1 MTDRIHV
8 TMNIDLFVED
18 EKAMRDA
25 AFERM
30 RDAWSSEDD
39 FPYDSA
45 GDVPLGQVIH
55 SLLADALPPELP
67 GCRRSQLEVESDTD
81 DTDGTADSA
90 AGTSPDQSQ
99 DTSDATDDDSASTTG
114 DSGSDTDTSSDDSAE
129 ASDNTDKGDDR
140 HDGDDTL
147 VTGSAADGNEES
159 RTESPADVEIDD
171 TSGANEDEK
180 KAS

>member
-8 TMNIDLFVED
+8 TMNVDLFVED

-25 AFERM
+25 AFQRM
-30 RDAWSSEDD
+30 REAWSSEND

-81 DTDGTADSA
+81 GTADSA
-90 AGTSPDQSQ
+90 AGTSPDQSP
-99 DTSDATDDDSASTTG
+99 DTSDTTDDDSTSDTD
-114 DSGSDTDTSSDDSAE
+114 DSGSETDTSSDDSTE
-129 ASDNTDKGDDR
+129 SSDNTDKGDDR
-140 HDGDDTL
+140 HDGDDTKG
-147 VTGSAADGNEES
+147 TGSS
-159 RTESPADVEIDD
+159 
-171 TSGANEDEK
+171 ANEDEK
-180 KAS
+180 KDS